1 MNFLL
6 IICLILCI
14 IAIIALSYI
23 LFVLWKKYWLLLENI
38 SSVGEQ
44 INKHNVVIKHLAK
57 REILS
62 NDQTVVSFIK
72 HINAVTELIDTF
84 DQINN
89 IENILDDNEEE
100 N

>member
-1 MNFLL
+1 M
-6 IICLILCI
+6 CI

-44 INKHNVVIKHLAK
+44 INKHNVAIKHLAK

>member
-23 LFVLWKKYWLLLENI
+23 LFVLWKKYWLLLENV
-38 SSVGEQ
+38 SNFGERV
-44 INKHNVVIKHLAK
+44 NKHNVAIKNLAK